1 MRLNEDEVKIREKAG
16 MLLLSVRVQPGATS
30 DQIVGSYNG
39 ALKIRL
45 VPRSINTVTFVASA
59 TASSSRSDDDAMF
72 SDIVEEERQR
82 NRRRPAATLW
92 ADGGCG

>member
-1 MRLNEDEVKIREKAG
+1 MPVNEDEVKIREKAG

-45 VPRSINTVTFVASA
+45 VFGRHPECTPHFPEPRTV
-59 TASSSRSDDDAMF
+59 F
-72 SDIVEEERQR
+72 SEPEIQS
-82 NRRRPAATLW
+82 
-92 ADGGCG
+92 